1 MRSASTASARAFS
14 AGSTQAVK
22 LISPIAASALAKMLL
37 TRLFAA
43 ANASAESKVRKWETA
58 RTRASKSAG
67 RVGRRANTA

>member
-1 MRSASTASARAFS
+1 MQVPLQQGLFS

-43 ANASAESKVRKWETA
+43 ANASAESKSTEV
-58 RTRASKSAG
+58 
-67 RVGRRANTA
+67 